1 MSTPRPAGLSSLRA
15 LKHRD
20 FAFLWGGAA
29 LSNIGTWME
38 VLALGVYVTKV
49 TGRAEWTGG
58 VAALTW
64 LPSIVLSPL
73 GGALGDRFDRRRA
86 VALGALLQMALAGV
100 LAALA
105 FTGGLSVRWVA
116 VISFLNGC
124 AVTLFMPAF
133 SALIAVSVPKEDL
146 HSALSLNAAQANLGR
161 ICGPALA
168 ALIIAHAD
176 IGWVLLLN
184 ALSFGMVLLSLVG
197 VRGAPAA
204 AKPAS
209 PEGLWAGIARGIQV
223 ARADEALTMAM
234 TGTLAIAVCIAPF
247 TALAPVMAI
256 RVFGQDAGATSML
269 VTAQGAGALLAALCA
284 GTLADRL
291 GRGRLLEVS
300 LLLIGPVAA
309 AYWLSPSLGL
319 AAAAVLGLGALYMLT
334 LTGLSTLCQSRVS
347 GELQARIASLNSML
361 LFVGFTLGVWLQ
373 GALADRLGVR
383 PVMAGAAF
391 GFLLLAVLLRA
402 LRSRGFAA
410 FET

>member
-1 MSTPRPAGLSSLRA
+1 MSTPPPSRLSSLRA

-64 LPSIVLSPL
+64 LPSILLSPL

-86 VALGALLQMALAGV
+86 VGIGALVQMVLAGT

-105 FTGGLSVRWVA
+105 FTGGLTVRWVA

-146 HSALSLNAAQANLGR
+146 HSALSLNSAQANLGR

-168 ALIIAHAD
+168 ALLIAHTD

-184 ALSFGMVLLSLVG
+184 TFSFGAVMLSLLG

-204 AKPAS
+204 ARPAS
-209 PEGLWAGIARGIQV
+209 PEGLWAGIARGFQV
-223 ARADEALTMAM
+223 ARADEALLMAM
-234 TGTLAIAVCIAPF
+234 GGTLAIALCIAPF

-269 VTAQGAGALLAALCA
+269 VTAQGAGAFLAALSA
-284 GTLADRL
+284 GTLADWM

-300 LLLIGPVAA
+300 LLLIGPAAA
-309 AYWLSPSLGL
+309 AYWLSPSLGM
-319 AAAAVLGLGALYMLT
+319 ATVAVLALGALYMLT
-334 LTGLSTLCQSRVS
+334 LTGLATLCQARVS

-361 LFVGFTLGVWLQ
+361 LFVGFTVGVWSQ

-383 PVMAGAAF
+383 PVMGGAAF
-391 GFLLLAVLLRA
+391 GFLLFTVLMRT

-410 FET
+410 YET